1 MEEYEKER
9 YLVPFRAGAHYLD
22 ELIIEGIG
30 LSWYGRSSEQRRIQH
45 DIAFKSHIDA
55 KGTCTAI
62 RRYLWERRQHHAET
76 PLG

>member
-55 KGTCTAI
+55 KGTYTATEDI
-62 RRYLWERRQHHAET
+62 F
-76 PLG
+76 

>member
-1 MEEYEKER
+1 MKEYEKER

-30 LSWYGRSSEQRRIQH
+30 LSWYGRSSEQRRIQR

-55 KGTCTAI
+55 KGTYTATEDI
-62 RRYLWERRQHHAET
+62 F
-76 PLG
+76 